1 MSKLPK
7 NFEKT
12 LLGIAGLA
20 AVGFAAMGFM
30 KSSGV
35 AEDFPPPTAGSPKND
50 PSIPEAE
57 ATSASI
63 SSLKLNRAFESAED
77 NGRPV
82 DLFVGIRLFANKN
95 DPNKPFDPIGDPEE
109 MHKGIPNKWWVE
121 TGADPTYANSPDRD
135 DDSDGFTNREEYEA
149 KTKPTDAKNVP
160 ALINK
165 LAYLKDESTM
175 WYVQFG
181 MESGGKW
188 APKIQVL
195 PPGGKLL
202 TNKISAIEMISP
214 GDTFFKEGAV
224 MANRFKFTGI
234 IEKEIVSERTKLAQ
248 KVKFGQY
255 EDLKANKKGEK
266 YESQYGL
273 PDAQLTA
280 SAYYD
285 RTAVLDLQAIG
296 YEGKEFKVEERTK
309 FALPPDA
316 PEKNYMLKKVTPE
329 AIEVEYTDAAG
340 ATQSL
345 EIKKGGTP

>member
-12 LLGIAGLA
+12 LLGVAGLA

-35 AEDFPPPTAGSPKND
+35 AEDFPEPGASSPKNIVE
-50 PSIPEAE
+50 IPEAE
-57 ATSASI
+57 AAAASTN
-63 SSLKLNRAFESAED
+63 SLKLNRAVEPAED

-95 DPNKPFDPIGDPEE
+95 DPNKPFDPIGDPDE
-109 MHKGIPNKWWVE
+109 MHKGIPNKWWVDN
-121 TGADPTYANSPDRD
+121 GADPTFANSPDRD
-135 DDSDGFTNREEYEA
+135 DDKDGFTNREEYEA
-149 KTKPTDAKNVP
+149 KTKPTDAKSVP

-181 MESGGKW
+181 FESEGKW
-188 APKIQVL
+188 APKIVGRTPDGQRFE
-195 PPGGKLL
+195 
-202 TNKISAIEMISP
+202 NKISALEMIKP
-214 GDTFFKEGAV
+214 GDTFFKDKQ
-224 MANRFKFTGI
+224 MAGRFKFTGI
-234 IEKEIVSERTKLAQ
+234 TEKEVTSERTKLTQ
-248 KVKFGQY
+248 MVKFGQY

-273 PDAQLTA
+273 PDAQITA

-296 YEGKEFKVEERTK
+296 YEGQEFKVEERTK

-316 PEKNYMLKKVTPE
+316 PEKNYTLKKVTPE

-340 ATQSL
+340 ATQTV
-345 EIKKGGTP
+345 EIKKGN

>member
-12 LLGIAGLA
+12 LLGVAGLA

-35 AEDFPPPTAGSPKND
+35 AEDFPEPPAGSRKNIVD
-50 PSIPEAE
+50 IPEAE
-57 ATSASI
+57 AAAAST
-63 SSLKLNRAFESAED
+63 SSLKLNRAFEPSVDED
-77 NGRPV
+77 DNAI
-82 DLFVGIRLFANKN
+82 DQFVGIRLFADKN
-95 DPNKPFDPIGDPEE
+95 NPNEPVDIRKGKPVHPP
-109 MHKGIPNKWWVE
+109 IPNKWWIE
-121 TGADPTYANSPDRD
+121 KGADPTYANSPDRD
-135 DDSDGFTNREEYEA
+135 DDKDGFTNREEFEA
-149 KTKPTDAKNVP
+149 KTHPVDPKSVP

-181 MESGGKW
+181 FESEGKW
-188 APKIQVL
+188 APKIVGIT
-195 PPGGKLL
+195 PDGKKFE
-202 TNKISAIEMISP
+202 NKISALEMIKP
-214 GDTFFKEGAV
+214 GETFFKDKAKP
-224 MANRFKFTGI
+224 MAERFKFTGV
-234 IEKEIVSERTKLAQ
+234 IEKEVTSERTKLKQ
-248 KVKFGQY
+248 MVKFGQY

-273 PDAQLTA
+273 PEAQLNA

-296 YEGKEFKVEERTK
+296 FEGQEFKVEERTK

-316 PEKNYMLKKVTPE
+316 PEKNYTLKKVTPE

-340 ATQSL
+340 ATQTV
-345 EIKKGGTP
+345 EIKKGN